1 MDPEF
6 WTKSSIVVLPSLAL
20 AALMWLDFRR
30 VYVSFKE
37 PHPKTEPKPDEGDN
51 GDTEIKWLRF

>member
-6 WTKSSIVVLPSLAL
+6 WTKTSVVVLPSLAL
-20 AALMWLDFRR
+20 AALMWRDFRR
-30 VYVSFKE
+30 VHMAFPGPPAQTKI
-37 PHPKTEPKPDEGDN
+37 TPDEGNN